1 MTPEPVVTPLETSKD
16 WTPEMQAEFAR
27 RRSSRNK
34 ALLAFLVGLCLLIYA
49 IAVAKLYYTGHMW

>member
-1 MTPEPVVTPLETSKD
+1 MNGKMETSKD
-16 WTPEMQAEFAR
+16 WSPEMQAEFSRR
-27 RRSSRNK
+27 RRSRNW